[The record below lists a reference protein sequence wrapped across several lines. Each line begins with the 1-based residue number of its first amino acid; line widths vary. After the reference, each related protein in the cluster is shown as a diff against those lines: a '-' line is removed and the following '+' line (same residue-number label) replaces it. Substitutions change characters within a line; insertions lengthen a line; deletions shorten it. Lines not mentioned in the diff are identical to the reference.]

1 MANNRDF
8 LVNPF
13 WTESRLRIAPH
24 SGGGENP
31 REAGRRQDEGQPQQ
45 RLILIVDD
53 DSAIRSTVSEIL
65 DLEGYPVETA
75 SNGLEALTKVR
86 ESRPWLVILDMR
98 MPIMDGWAFAR
109 TLQEEGIKVPILV
122 MTAAQNARRW
132 AEEIGANAYIPK
144 PFDLDELL
152 DAVNKFLQPEQTND

>member
-1 MANNRDF
+1 VNDQREI
-8 LVNPF
+8 LV
-13 WTESRLRIAPH
+13 TTYRGETRLRVAPH
-24 SGGGENP
+24 VGGGDEP
-31 REAGRRQDEGQPQQ
+31 RELGRGENFRNSEL

-53 DSAIRSTVSEIL
+53 DPAIRSTVSEIL
-65 DLEGYPVETA
+65 DMEGYPVQTA
-75 SNGLEALTKVR
+75 ANGQEALSKVR
-86 ESRPWLVILDMR
+86 ATRPWLIILDMR

-109 TLQEEGIKVPILV
+109 TLQEEGIKIPILV

-152 DAVNKFLQPEQTND
+152 NAVNKFIEPPPTND

>member
-1 MANNRDF
+1 VNGQRDF
-8 LVNPF
+8 LVIRYRGE
-13 WTESRLRIAPH
+13 TRLRVAPH
-24 SGGGENP
+24 AGGGDEP
-31 REAGRRQDEGQPQQ
+31 RVLGRGEKEDPKLP

-53 DSAIRSTVSEIL
+53 DPAIRSTVSEIL
-65 DLEGYPVETA
+65 DMEGYPVESA
-75 SNGLEALTKVR
+75 ANGQEALAKVR
-86 ESRPWLVILDMR
+86 ATRPWLIILDMR

-109 TLQEEGIKVPILV
+109 TLHEEGIKIPILV

-152 DAVNKFLQPEQTND
+152 SAVNKFVEPQPTND

>member
-1 MANNRDF
+1 MNDHREILF
-8 LVNPF
+8 
-13 WTESRLRIAPH
+13 TTYRGETRLRIAPH
-24 SGGGENP
+24 AGGGAEP
-31 REAGRRQDEGQPQQ
+31 RELGRGENFRNGEP

-53 DSAIRSTVSEIL
+53 DPAIRSTVSEIL
-65 DLEGYPVETA
+65 DMEGYPVQTA
-75 SNGLEALTKVR
+75 ANGQEALSKVR
-86 ESRPWLVILDMR
+86 ATRPWLIILDMR

-109 TLQEEGIKVPILV
+109 TLQEERIKIPILV

-152 DAVNKFLQPEQTND
+152 NAVNKFIEPPATND

>member
-1 MANNRDF
+1 M
-8 LVNPF
+8 
-13 WTESRLRIAPH
+13 
-24 SGGGENP
+24 
-31 REAGRRQDEGQPQQ
+31 
-45 RLILIVDD
+45 DD

-75 SNGLEALTKVR
+75 SNGLEAMEKVR
-86 ESRPWLVILDMR
+86 ETRPWLVILDMR
-98 MPIMDGWAFAR
+98 MPIMDGWVFAR
-109 TLQEEGIKVPILV
+109 TLQEEGIQVPILV

-152 DAVNKFLQPEQTND
+152 RAVNQFVKPELTND